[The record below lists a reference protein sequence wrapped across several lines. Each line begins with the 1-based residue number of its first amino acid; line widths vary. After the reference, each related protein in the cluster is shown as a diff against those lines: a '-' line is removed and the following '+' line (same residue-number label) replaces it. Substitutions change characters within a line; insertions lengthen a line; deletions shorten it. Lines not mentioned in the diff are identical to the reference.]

1 MKKNIFTIPIIGI
14 LLMIF
19 MSGLTW
25 AGEVDVL
32 INKLVE
38 KGILSGQEATQ
49 LLLKTQNEKER
60 EKAVVKEIAKEAAQ
74 KETKN
79 SMVEIPKWVEKIN
92 LKGDLRFR
100 YQNEDKD
107 DDGAPSRDR
116 WRVRARLGAVV
127 DVTEH
132 WEAGFGLATGGDDP
146 RSTNETLDDT
156 FESPDVRLDYAY
168 LKYSPFKSVALF
180 GGKFKN
186 PLWKTKDLLWDGDI
200 RTDGIAAKLNF
211 KTGPAEIFFTPAYFI
226 LDEYKADRD
235 DPYMLA
241 FQGGTKLEFMDNMY
255 FKVAATYYYFGS
267 VRGNDFSEHGSGTNS
282 VDSSGNLT
290 QDYDSIAFDA
300 EYGINLGGPVPCI
313 ALFGQYV
320 SSDADEDETGY
331 LAGLKFGHKKVK
343 KFGQW
348 QVKYNYRD
356 IERDA
361 WPDFLPD
368 SDFYGGATDAKGNEI
383 ELVFG
388 LAKYVTLGVDYYFNV
403 EPLNDNTDREQDLL
417 QADLVVKW

>member
-1 MKKNIFTIPIIGI
+1 MKKNTFTIPIISI

-19 MSGLTW
+19 LSGLAW

-38 KGILSGQEATQ
+38 KGILSRQEATQ

-60 EKAVVKEIAKEAAQ
+60 EKAAVKAEINAG
-74 KETKN
+74 
-79 SMVEIPKWVEKIN
+79 MVEIPKWVEKIN

-100 YQNEDKD
+100 YQDENKD
-107 DDGAPSRDR
+107 DDGAPSRHR
-116 WRVRARLGAVV
+116 WRVRCRFGAEV
-127 DVTEH
+127 DVNEQ
-132 WEAGFGLATGGDDP
+132 WQAGFGLATGGDDP

-156 FESPDVRLDYAY
+156 FESPDIRIDYAY
-168 LKYSPFKSVALF
+168 LKYSPYESVALF

-186 PLWKTKDLLWDGDI
+186 PLWRAKDLLWDGDI

-211 KTGPAEIFFTPAYFI
+211 KTGPAEIFFTPAFFV
-226 LDEYKADRD
+226 LEEYGADKD

-241 FQGGTKLEFMDNMY
+241 FQAGTKLKFLDNMY
-255 FKVAATYYYFGS
+255 FKAAATYYKFKYLE
-267 VRGNDFSEHGSGTNS
+267 GNDLSEHGSGTNS
-282 VDSSGNLT
+282 VDAAGNLT
-290 QDYDSIAFDA
+290 EDYDSIAFDA
-300 EYGINLGGPVPCI
+300 EYGINIGGPVPFI
-313 ALFGQYV
+313 AVFGQYV
-320 SSDADEDETGY
+320 SSDADDDEQGY

-356 IERDA
+356 LERDA

-368 SDFYGGATDAKGNEI
+368 SDFYGGATDVKGSEV
-383 ELVFG
+383 ELKFG

-403 EPLNDNTDREQDLL
+403 KPLHDDVDEEQDLL